1 VSVDGQAGIAPWDWT
16 LRRTYYPGTIGIET
30 AKPLVV
36 TAGRPVRVDLQILQ
50 RTGVHVAGRLLTPQG
65 SDYPAGSSI
74 YTNVALFPE
83 PHDMFNR
90 NGPSAV
96 GQTGDY
102 EVKNVLPGRYTVV
115 ASTRERLV
123 GGFEQKEVFGLVR
136 SISVGDRD
144 LDDVDLTL
152 APLRDAAGQV
162 TFREGCP
169 PAAVRISAQT
179 QASVG
184 LGQAEAVAES
194 DGQFVLHNL
203 TAGRYMLSIHSA
215 SEPLIEEPV
224 ESIAHGNRN
233 VLQDGFESPFA
244 GDEPIRITLGCRNP
258 GSSQ

>member
-1 VSVDGQAGIAPWDWT
+1 
-16 LRRTYYPGTIGIET
+16 
-30 AKPLVV
+30 
-36 TAGRPVRVDLQILQ
+36 
-50 RTGVHVAGRLLTPQG
+50 
-65 SDYPAGSSI
+65 
-74 YTNVALFPE
+74 
-83 PHDMFNR
+83 
-90 NGPSAV
+90 
-96 GQTGDY
+96 
-102 EVKNVLPGRYTVV
+102 
-115 ASTRERLV
+115 
-123 GGFEQKEVFGLVR
+123 
-136 SISVGDRD
+136 
-144 LDDVDLTL
+144 
-152 APLRDAAGQV
+152 V